1 MRMNMTS
8 PIDKTAFSKEQKAV
22 NQAPIP
28 YNQVIMRQLCACLP
42 CGEQSCFFTD
52 RRCIWIPSSSPSCGL
67 PLASCRAAFFRFP
80 RTHSTPSLK
89 SQSPLFPLSLMP
101 LNNLVDG
108 LWWAL
113 WKGIIDAVTFAKWPV
128 TSCEWVSA
136 AGASLSSCCPPRR
149 ASFRNLLFSSPP
161 AGQEYVKGE
170 HENTRKRGRFYAR
183 IRLIKAKLTFLD
195 SFPRMLLEL

>member
-1 MRMNMTS
+1 MRLLTLWGAIMLLHWQTLHMNSFLLSLMWVTLGIL
-8 PIDKTAFSKEQKAV
+8 PDRLF
-22 NQAPIP
+22 PIP
-28 YNQVIMRQLCACLP
+28 SDPQHALSQI
-42 CGEQSCFFTD
+42 S
-52 RRCIWIPSSSPSCGL
+52 IPP
-67 PLASCRAAFFRFP
+67 FP
-80 RTHSTPSLK
+80 P
-89 SQSPLFPLSLMP
+89 SLMP